1 MTSLPR
7 VCVVGLGYVGLP
19 VAVLAAEKGF
29 SVMGFDADS
38 SVVSSLSQG
47 VLHIK
52 DARLQEQFSKV
63 QKALTVTGD
72 ATRALIEADVVVVC
86 VPTPVDVHRVPDLDP
101 LTSAVKT
108 VAAHL
113 KKGQLVVIESTIYP
127 GVTEHLVR
135 PILEGTGL
143 AAGSGFYL
151 AHCPERIDPG
161 NEEWPLARIPR
172 VLGGVDPESCKRAAS
187 FYRSL
192 LDADVYETRTVRE
205 AEAAK
210 VVENTFRDINIAFV
224 NELAQSFD
232 AAGIDVVDVIRAA
245 STKPFSFMAHY
256 PGCGVGGHCIP
267 VDPYY
272 LIDAAKKSGFD
283 HTFLV
288 LARDINNGM
297 PAYTVARLEEALAEQ
312 GLALKDV
319 TVGILG
325 LAYKGSVDD
334 VRESPAL
341 KIRELLKDRGAAV
354 LAFDPYLPEQSDV
367 ALVDE
372 LLDRCEAVVLAT
384 AHAQFQDI
392 DFSPARHLSVVVDGR
407 NVLDKASIEAAG
419 IAYRGIGR

>member
-19 VAVLAAEKGF
+19 VAVLAAGKGF
-29 SVMGFDADS
+29 PVSCYDANPAII
-38 SVVSSLSQG
+38 SSLSEG
-47 VLHIK
+47 RIHIT
-52 DARLQEQFSKV
+52 DARLQEQFDGVKDNMRV
-63 QKALTVTGD
+63 TDDAQIALAD
-72 ATRALIEADVVVVC
+72 ADVVVVC
-86 VPTPVDVHRVPDLDP
+86 VPTPVDVHRVPDLSP
-101 LTSAVKT
+101 LTAAVQT

-113 KKGQLVVIESTIYP
+113 KKGQLVVVESTIYP
-127 GVTEHLVR
+127 GVTEHLVA
-135 PILEGTGL
+135 PLLEETGL
-143 AAGSGFYL
+143 TAGTDFYL

-172 VLGGVDPESCKRAAS
+172 VLGGIDPESSKRAAA

-192 LDADVYETRTVRE
+192 LDAEVYATKTVRE

-272 LIDAAKKSGFD
+272 LIDAAKQSGFD
-283 HTFLV
+283 HKFLV
-288 LARDINNGM
+288 LARDINNSM
-297 PAYTVARLEEALAEQ
+297 PAYTVQRLEESLAERE
-312 GLALKDV
+312 LALKDI
-319 TVGILG
+319 TVGLLG
-325 LAYKGSVDD
+325 LAYKGGVDD
-334 VRESPAL
+334 IRESPAL
-341 KIRELLKDRGAAV
+341 KIRELLKNLGAVV
-354 LAFDPYLPEQSDV
+354 LAFDPYLPGESDV
-367 ALVDE
+367 ASLDE
-372 LLDRCEAVVLAT
+372 LLQRCHAVVLAT
-384 AHAQFQDI
+384 DHPSFRDI
-392 DFSPARHLSVVVDGR
+392 DFSQATNLSVVVDGR
-407 NVLDKASIEAAG
+407 NVLDKHTIESAG